1 MSEEVKVYV
10 VFKLGGDCM
19 ETGLQASAV
28 FSTNEKAND
37 FVVEIS
43 KESDYFIVEELLIDK
58 GELTT
63 CRL

>member
-10 VFKLGGDCM
+10 VFKLGGDYL
-19 ETGLQASAV
+19 ETGLTASAV

-37 FVVEIS
+37 FVAEVS
-43 KESDYFIVEELLIDK
+43 KESDYFVVEELVIDK